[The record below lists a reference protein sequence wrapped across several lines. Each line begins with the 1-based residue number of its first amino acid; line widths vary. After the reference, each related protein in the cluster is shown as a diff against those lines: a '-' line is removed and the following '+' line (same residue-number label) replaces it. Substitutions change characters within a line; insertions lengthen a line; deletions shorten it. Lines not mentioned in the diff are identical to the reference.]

1 MFETR
6 TDRLCGKVSAGNLRW
21 PEKDSGSTR
30 DAERRRNNGS
40 RAPAGEMRPAEEE
53 RWEGDE
59 KPGAAR
65 RGRDW
70 QGGRRAVRGRERT
83 RSAGI
88 ESPTRRRCWRSVMK
102 RIVTFACLATIALA
116 SCGAAQAKG
125 CIKGAI
131 VGGVAGHMAG
141 HGKLGAAAGC
151 AIGHHEANK
160 SEADKNAGQPPP
172 DHK

>member
-1 MFETR
+1 
-6 TDRLCGKVSAGNLRW
+6 
-21 PEKDSGSTR
+21 
-30 DAERRRNNGS
+30 
-40 RAPAGEMRPAEEE
+40 
-53 RWEGDE
+53 
-59 KPGAAR
+59 
-65 RGRDW
+65 
-70 QGGRRAVRGRERT
+70 
-83 RSAGI
+83 
-88 ESPTRRRCWRSVMK
+88 MK

-116 SCGAAQAKG
+116 SCGAAEAKG